1 MGSHSLAAS
10 TAAPT
15 PAPRP
20 DPQWTLLDLD
30 ARFASFCYAAEFE
43 RKQSRDTIANY
54 KAAYANLRRFLLTR
68 VPDPTSVLPVPFFRV
83 GDWLAWNRD
92 RANPP
97 AEVTVHTYWAKSR
110 SFFRYLAE
118 MHQIADPFEHT
129 RAPTLPSRVP
139 KARTPAECSRIL
151 DTARN
156 YPWKSQF
163 DRVRAVALLGVMLFG
178 GLRRKEVI
186 GLQYLDVDLKEQTI
200 HIAKGKGR
208 GGGKERFMFIAPE
221 LDGILRAYVVE
232 RERAHIRAPEFFC
245 SALTKQG
252 ITVITLRRLVRA
264 IRDAS
269 GVPFTLHSLRHSF
282 ITQLLRSGVPI
293 HTVSDLAGHTQ
304 ITTTAGYLR
313 VWNEDR
319 RRAVQSLRFDAA

>member
-1 MGSHSLAAS
+1 MGSRTLAASAAAS
-10 TAAPT
+10 TAPS
-15 PAPRP
+15 PPH
-20 DPQWTLLDLD
+20 PQWTLLDLD
-30 ARFASFCYAAEFE
+30 ARFTSFCYAAQFE
-43 RKQSRDTIANY
+43 KKQSRDTIAAY

-68 VPDPTSVLPVPFFRV
+68 TPDPTSELPAPLLRI

-92 RANPP
+92 RTNPP
-97 AEVTVHTYWAKSR
+97 AEVTVHTYWAKTR

-118 MHQIADPFEHT
+118 THQIADPFEHAH
-129 RAPTLPSRVP
+129 APVLPSRVP

-156 YPWKSQF
+156 YPWRSAF
-163 DRVRAVALLGVMLFG
+163 DRARAVALLGVMLFA

-186 GLQYLDVDLKEQTI
+186 GLQYLDVDFEEQTI

-208 GGGKERFMFIAPE
+208 GGGKERFMFIAPQ
-221 LDGILRAYVVE
+221 LDAILRAYVVE

-252 ITVITLRRLVRA
+252 ITVPTLRRLGRE

-313 VWNEDR
+313 VWNDDR
-319 RRAVQSLRFDAA
+319 RRAVQGLRFDAG